1 MKRTNPATRLLTRC
15 VATLA
20 LTSLALAAC
29 SNDDTSSTTT
39 LPPQPRITVT
49 SFKDDPASQLL
60 AEVYARLLEDAGFR
74 VTRRDPVDMDL
85 EAAFQAVSDGSIGVI
100 PVWSGDLVHYLY
112 SRTDAPTSTTTP
124 LPDTPASTLAPIT
137 IPTTTL
143 PPDTT
148 TADTTTGDTRVD
160 TTTGDT
166 TADTAADT
174 TTADT
179 APDTTTGD
187 TTADTSVDTTTGDTT
202 ADTAGDTTTTTTP
215 PSNGRGVLE
224 QVVAIQTVL
233 DDKVVIDTGMLAENK
248 TVIACLPAT
257 FEALA
262 DVQLTSLTDLASNA
276 PRIRLGA
283 TEEWQNDTDAGLPAL
298 LRFYGGEF
306 QDVVTVDDPGAAA
319 VAGDA
324 DCLAINSLDPAITSE
339 RMTILA
345 DPLPVFPGNA
355 ALALSSAEVG
365 TPDMLAVIDSV
376 ASSLTTEQL
385 NKMVRQIVENGADPK
400 VLANIFVDSL

>member
-1 MKRTNPATRLLTRC
+1 MKRTNPATRLFTRC

-20 LTSLALAAC
+20 LTSLVLAAC
-29 SNDDTSSTTT
+29 SDDSSSSTTT

-60 AEVYARLLEDAGFR
+60 AEIYARLLEDAGFR
-74 VTRRDPVDMDL
+74 VSRRDPVDMDL
-85 EAAFQAVSDGSIGVI
+85 AGAFEAVADGSIGVI

-112 SRTDAPTSTTTP
+112 SQTDAPTSTTTP
-124 LPDTPASTLAPIT
+124 EPTGPASTLAPVT

-148 TADTTTGDTRVD
+148 T
-160 TTTGDT
+160 GDT
-166 TADTAADT
+166 TE
-174 TTADT
+174 
-179 APDTTTGD
+179 
-187 TTADTSVDTTTGDTT
+187 
-202 ADTAGDTTTTTTP
+202 DTTTTTTP

-224 QVVAIQTVL
+224 QVVAIQTVIG
-233 DDKVVIDTGMLAENK
+233 DRAVIDTGMLAENK
-248 TVIACLPAT
+248 TVVACLPAT
-257 FEALA
+257 FDALA

-283 TEEWQNDTDAGLPAL
+283 TEEWQNDEAAGMPAL

-306 QDVVTVDDPGAAA
+306 KDVVTVDDPGAAA

-324 DCLAINSLDPAITSE
+324 DCLAINSMDPAITSE

-345 DPLPVFPGNA
+345 DPVPVFPGNA
-355 ALALSSAEVG
+355 ALALASVEVG

>member
-1 MKRTNPATRLLTRC
+1 MKRTNPATRLFTRC

-20 LTSLALAAC
+20 LTSLVLAAC
-29 SNDDTSSTTT
+29 SDDSSSSTTT

-60 AEVYARLLEDAGFR
+60 AEIYARLLEDAGFR
-74 VTRRDPVDMDL
+74 VSRRDPVDMDL
-85 EAAFQAVSDGSIGVI
+85 AGAFEAVADGSIGVI

-112 SRTDAPTSTTTP
+112 SQTDAPTSTTTP
-124 LPDTPASTLAPIT
+124 EPTGPASTLAPVT

-148 TADTTTGDTRVD
+148 TGDTTEDTTVDTTTGDTGADTTTGDTTD
-160 TTTGDT
+160 
-166 TADTAADT
+166 
-174 TTADT
+174 
-179 APDTTTGD
+179 
-187 TTADTSVDTTTGDTT
+187 
-202 ADTAGDTTTTTTP
+202 DTTTTTTP

-224 QVVAIQTVL
+224 QVVAIQTVIG
-233 DDKVVIDTGMLAENK
+233 DRAVIDTGMLAENK
-248 TVIACLPAT
+248 TVVACLPAT
-257 FEALA
+257 FDALA

-283 TEEWQNDTDAGLPAL
+283 TEEWQNDEAAGMPAL

-306 QDVVTVDDPGAAA
+306 KDVVTVDDPGAAA

-324 DCLAINSLDPAITSE
+324 DCLAINSMDPAITSE

-345 DPLPVFPGNA
+345 DPVPVFPGNA
-355 ALALSSAEVG
+355 ALALASVEVG

-385 NKMVRQIVENGADPK
+385 NKMVRQIVENGADPA

>member
-1 MKRTNPATRLLTRC
+1 MKRTNPATRLFTRC

-20 LTSLALAAC
+20 LTSLVLAAC
-29 SNDDTSSTTT
+29 SDDSSSSTTT

-60 AEVYARLLEDAGFR
+60 AEIYARLLEDAGFR
-74 VTRRDPVDMDL
+74 VSRRDPVDMDL
-85 EAAFQAVSDGSIGVI
+85 AGAFEAVADGSIGVI

-112 SRTDAPTSTTTP
+112 SQTDAPTSTTTP
-124 LPDTPASTLAPIT
+124 EPTGPASTLAPVT

-143 PPDTT
+143 PLDTT
-148 TADTTTGDTRVD
+148 TGDTTEDTTVDTTTGDTGADTTTGDT
-160 TTTGDT
+160 TE
-166 TADTAADT
+166 
-174 TTADT
+174 
-179 APDTTTGD
+179 
-187 TTADTSVDTTTGDTT
+187 
-202 ADTAGDTTTTTTP
+202 DTTTTTTP

-224 QVVAIQTVL
+224 QVVAIQTVIG
-233 DDKVVIDTGMLAENK
+233 DRAVIDTGMLAENK
-248 TVIACLPAT
+248 TVVACLPAT
-257 FEALA
+257 FDALA

-283 TEEWQNDTDAGLPAL
+283 TEEWQNDEAAGMPAL

-306 QDVVTVDDPGAAA
+306 KDVVTVDDPGAAA

-324 DCLAINSLDPAITSE
+324 DCLAINSMDPAITSE

-345 DPLPVFPGNA
+345 DPVPVFPGNA
-355 ALALSSAEVG
+355 ALALASVEVG

-385 NKMVRQIVENGADPK
+385 NKMVRQIVENGADPA

>member
-148 TADTTTGDTRVD
+148 TADT
-160 TTTGDT
+160 
-166 TADTAADT
+166 
-174 TTADT
+174 
-179 APDTTTGD
+179 
-187 TTADTSVDTTTGDTT
+187 SVDTTTGDTT

-306 QDVVTVDDPGAAA
+306 QDVVTVADPGAAA

-324 DCLAINSLDPAITSE
+324 DCLAINTLDPAITSE

>member
-1 MKRTNPATRLLTRC
+1 MKRTNPATRLFTRC

-20 LTSLALAAC
+20 LTSLVLAAC
-29 SNDDTSSTTT
+29 SDDSSSSTTT

-60 AEVYARLLEDAGFR
+60 AEIYARLLEDAGFR
-74 VTRRDPVDMDL
+74 VSRRDPVDMDL
-85 EAAFQAVSDGSIGVI
+85 AGAFEAVADGSIGVI

-112 SRTDAPTSTTTP
+112 SQTDAPTSTTTP
-124 LPDTPASTLAPIT
+124 EPTGPASTLAPVT

-148 TADTTTGDTRVD
+148 TGDTTEDTTVDTTTGDTGADTTTGDT
-160 TTTGDT
+160 TE
-166 TADTAADT
+166 
-174 TTADT
+174 
-179 APDTTTGD
+179 
-187 TTADTSVDTTTGDTT
+187 
-202 ADTAGDTTTTTTP
+202 DTTTTTTP

-224 QVVAIQTVL
+224 QVVAIQTVIG
-233 DDKVVIDTGMLAENK
+233 DRAVIDTGMLAENK
-248 TVIACLPAT
+248 TVVACLPAT
-257 FEALA
+257 FDALA

-283 TEEWQNDTDAGLPAL
+283 TEEWQNDEAAGMPAL

-306 QDVVTVDDPGAAA
+306 KDVVTVDDPGAAA

-324 DCLAINSLDPAITSE
+324 DCLAINSMDPAITSE

-345 DPLPVFPGNA
+345 DPVPVFPGNA
-355 ALALSSAEVG
+355 ALALASVEVG

-385 NKMVRQIVENGADPK
+385 NKMVRQIVENGADPA

>member
-1 MKRTNPATRLLTRC
+1 MKRTNPATRLFTRC

-20 LTSLALAAC
+20 LTSLVLAAC
-29 SNDDTSSTTT
+29 SDDSSSSTTT

-60 AEVYARLLEDAGFR
+60 AEIYARLLEDAGFR
-74 VTRRDPVDMDL
+74 VSRRDPVDMDL
-85 EAAFQAVSDGSIGVI
+85 AGAFEAVADGSIGVI

-112 SRTDAPTSTTTP
+112 SQTDAPTSTTTP
-124 LPDTPASTLAPIT
+124 EPTGPASTLAPVT

-148 TADTTTGDTRVD
+148 TGDTTEDTTVDTTTGDTGADTTTGDTTVD

-166 TADTAADT
+166 TEATTVDT
-174 TTADT
+174 TTGDT
-179 APDTTTGD
+179 GADTTTGD
-187 TTADTSVDTTTGDTT
+187 TTE
-202 ADTAGDTTTTTTP
+202 DTTTTTTP

-224 QVVAIQTVL
+224 QVVAIQTVIG
-233 DDKVVIDTGMLAENK
+233 DRAVIDTGMLAENK
-248 TVIACLPAT
+248 TVVACLPAT
-257 FEALA
+257 FDALA

-283 TEEWQNDTDAGLPAL
+283 TEEWQNDEAAGMPAL

-306 QDVVTVDDPGAAA
+306 KDVVTVDDPGAAA

-324 DCLAINSLDPAITSE
+324 DCLAINSMDPAITSE

-345 DPLPVFPGNA
+345 DPVPVFPGNA
-355 ALALSSAEVG
+355 ALALASVEVG

-385 NKMVRQIVENGADPK
+385 NKMVRQIVENGADPA

>member
-1 MKRTNPATRLLTRC
+1 MKRTNPATRLFTRC

-20 LTSLALAAC
+20 LTSLVLAAC
-29 SNDDTSSTTT
+29 SDDSSSSTTT

-60 AEVYARLLEDAGFR
+60 AEIYARLLEDAGFR
-74 VTRRDPVDMDL
+74 VSRRDPVDMDL
-85 EAAFQAVSDGSIGVI
+85 AGAFEAVADGSIGVI

-112 SRTDAPTSTTTP
+112 SQTDAPTSTTTP
-124 LPDTPASTLAPIT
+124 EPTGPASTLAPVT

-148 TADTTTGDTRVD
+148 TGDTTEDTTVDTTTGDTGADTTTGDT
-160 TTTGDT
+160 TE
-166 TADTAADT
+166 
-174 TTADT
+174 
-179 APDTTTGD
+179 
-187 TTADTSVDTTTGDTT
+187 
-202 ADTAGDTTTTTTP
+202 DTTTTTTP

-224 QVVAIQTVL
+224 QVVAIQTVIG
-233 DDKVVIDTGMLAENK
+233 DRAVIDTGMLAENK
-248 TVIACLPAT
+248 TVVACLPAT
-257 FEALA
+257 FDALA

-283 TEEWQNDTDAGLPAL
+283 TEEWQNDEAAGMPAL

-306 QDVVTVDDPGAAA
+306 KDVVTVDDPGAAA

-324 DCLAINSLDPAITSE
+324 DCLAINSMDPAITSE

-345 DPLPVFPGNA
+345 DPVPVFPGNA
-355 ALALSSAEVG
+355 ALALASVEVG

>member
-1 MKRTNPATRLLTRC
+1 MKRTNPATRLFTRC

-20 LTSLALAAC
+20 LTSLVLAAC
-29 SNDDTSSTTT
+29 SDDSSSSTTT

-60 AEVYARLLEDAGFR
+60 AEIYARLLEDAGFR
-74 VTRRDPVDMDL
+74 VSRRDPVDMDL
-85 EAAFQAVSDGSIGVI
+85 AGAFEAVADGSIGVI

-112 SRTDAPTSTTTP
+112 SQTDAPTSTTTP
-124 LPDTPASTLAPIT
+124 EPTGPASTLAPVT

-148 TADTTTGDTRVD
+148 TGDTTEDTTVDTTTGDTGADTTTGDT
-160 TTTGDT
+160 TE
-166 TADTAADT
+166 
-174 TTADT
+174 
-179 APDTTTGD
+179 
-187 TTADTSVDTTTGDTT
+187 
-202 ADTAGDTTTTTTP
+202 DTTTTTTP

-224 QVVAIQTVL
+224 QVVAIQTVIG
-233 DDKVVIDTGMLAENK
+233 DRAVIDTGMLAENK
-248 TVIACLPAT
+248 TVVACLPAT
-257 FEALA
+257 FDALA

-283 TEEWQNDTDAGLPAL
+283 TEEWQNDEAAGMPAL
-298 LRFYGGEF
+298 LRFYGGEYK
-306 QDVVTVDDPGAAA
+306 DVVTVDDPGAAA

-324 DCLAINSLDPAITSE
+324 DCLAINSMDPAITSE

-345 DPLPVFPGNA
+345 DPVPVFPGNA
-355 ALALSSAEVG
+355 ALALASVEVG

-385 NKMVRQIVENGADPK
+385 NKMVRQIVENGADPA

>member
-1 MKRTNPATRLLTRC
+1 MKRTNPATRLFTRC

-20 LTSLALAAC
+20 LTSLVLAAC
-29 SNDDTSSTTT
+29 SDDSSSSTTT

-60 AEVYARLLEDAGFR
+60 AEIYARLLEDAGFR
-74 VTRRDPVDMDL
+74 VSRRDPVDMDL
-85 EAAFQAVSDGSIGVI
+85 AGAFEAVADGSIGVI

-112 SRTDAPTSTTTP
+112 SQTDAPTSTTTP
-124 LPDTPASTLAPIT
+124 EPTGPASTLAPVT

-148 TADTTTGDTRVD
+148 TGDATEDTTVDTTTGDTGADTTTGDT
-160 TTTGDT
+160 TE
-166 TADTAADT
+166 
-174 TTADT
+174 
-179 APDTTTGD
+179 
-187 TTADTSVDTTTGDTT
+187 
-202 ADTAGDTTTTTTP
+202 DTTTTTTP

-224 QVVAIQTVL
+224 QVVAIQTVIG
-233 DDKVVIDTGMLAENK
+233 DRAVIDTGMLAENK
-248 TVIACLPAT
+248 TVVACLPAT
-257 FEALA
+257 FDALA

-283 TEEWQNDTDAGLPAL
+283 TEEWQNDEAAGMPAL

-306 QDVVTVDDPGAAA
+306 KDVVTVDDPGAAA

-324 DCLAINSLDPAITSE
+324 DCLAINSMDPAITSE

-345 DPLPVFPGNA
+345 DPVPVFPGNA
-355 ALALSSAEVG
+355 ALALASVEVG

-385 NKMVRQIVENGADPK
+385 NKMVRQIVENGADPA